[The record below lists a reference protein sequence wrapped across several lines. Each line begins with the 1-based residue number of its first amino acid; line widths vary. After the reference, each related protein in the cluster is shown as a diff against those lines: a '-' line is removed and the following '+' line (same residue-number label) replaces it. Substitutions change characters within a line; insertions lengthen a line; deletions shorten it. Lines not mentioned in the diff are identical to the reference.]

1 LTTFHGGHV
10 VGSIVLDDDGEF
22 CTVIDGYVEFIH
34 TSDLEEA
41 KIIFYESLD
50 GFFESEIKYYNEL
63 RRMLGVIT

>member
-1 LTTFHGGHV
+1 M
-10 VGSIVLDDDGEF
+10 DDDGEF